1 MTQHRII
8 DTPDAPKAIGPYSQA
23 IESTPGHMLFLSGQ
37 IPLDPLTGSMVN
49 DSVASETHRVL
60 ANIEAV
66 LTAGG
71 MDRWD
76 VAKTTIYLTDMADF
90 GTVNEIYGEFFGH
103 HRPARATVQ
112 VSALPRG
119 ARVEIDAV
127 AVRG

>member
-1 MTQHRII
+1 MTQNHII

-23 IESTPGHMLFLSGQ
+23 IECKPGPMLFLSGL

-71 MDRWD
+71 MARWD
-76 VAKTTIYLTDMADF
+76 VVKTTIYLTDMADF
-90 GTVNEIYGEFFGH
+90 GTVNEIYGEFFGN

-112 VSALPRG
+112 VAALPRG
-119 ARVEIDAV
+119 ARVTYPY
-127 AVRG
+127 